1 MKRYLLAVSGGVDS
15 VVMLDEMSRIHDR
28 NELVVVH
35 FDHGMQIDSWHAAKF
50 TERLAQKYGTE
61 FIAGSEQLGDV
72 SENTARQA
80 RWGFLRSVQKQQG
93 GAICTAHHLDDVLET
108 MLLNLQ
114 RGTGWRGLASLRET
128 ETVKRPL
135 LELTKSQI
143 RNIALKRR
151 LEWIEDE
158 SNQSDKY
165 ARNRLRYG
173 LLSRTSPSQ
182 KEQLQKINRQLVELR
197 PHIEDQLRFLAEG
210 ISTDDKNGVR
220 LNRTDFVQLPEVVQS
235 ELLMFLI
242 KSISRSHKNLTKK
255 HLAEAVDFVVL
266 KPTGKE
272 MQLPSGVRIHNRNKS
287 EALIIQT

>member
-35 FDHGMQIDSWHAAKF
+35 FDHGIQEESWHAAGF
-50 TERLAQKYGTE
+50 TERLAQKYGIE
-61 FIAGSEQLGDV
+61 FIVGSGQLGDV

-80 RWGFLRSVQKQQG
+80 RWKFLRSVQKQQG
-93 GAICTAHHLDDVLET
+93 GVICTAHHLDDVLET

-128 ETVKRPL
+128 DTVKRPL

-158 SNQSDKY
+158 SNRSNKY

-173 LLSRTSPSQ
+173 LLSRASPSQ

-197 PHIEDQLRFLAEG
+197 PQIEDQLRVLADQHSEVGDEG
-210 ISTDDKNGVR
+210 AR
-220 LNRTDFVQLPEVVQS
+220 LNRTDFAQLPKEVQT
-235 ELLMFLI
+235 ELMMFLI

-255 HLAEAVDFVVL
+255 HLAEAVNFVL
-266 KPTGKE
+266 TKPTGKE